1 MTPAHA
7 TLPSTNH
14 MKLAGS
20 AQRIMCEPASI
31 RGRTSLPSR
40 VRVRVRARAC
50 SVCEDERWR
59 GERPSCARALREVSG
74 IGPGRD
80 MNACRTVR
88 VVQMLAA
95 AVAGLFGVATLFAG
109 GRVLL
114 GSDPGYVVL
123 RPLLIYNTTMGV
135 AYLAA
140 GVTIWRS
147 VIRGTYAAGAI
158 FLLNLFVLLGIV
170 LVYRNGGAVAVDSLR
185 TMTLRTVV
193 WLVLYLAL
201 FWLARAPDF
210 ARPPGAERQDMHRF
224 RCR

>member
-1 MTPAHA
+1 
-7 TLPSTNH
+7 
-14 MKLAGS
+14 
-20 AQRIMCEPASI
+20 
-31 RGRTSLPSR
+31 
-40 VRVRVRARAC
+40 
-50 SVCEDERWR
+50 
-59 GERPSCARALREVSG
+59 
-74 IGPGRD
+74 
-80 MNACRTVR
+80 MNAHRTGR
-88 VVQMLAA
+88 AVQMLAA
-95 AVAGLFGVATLFAG
+95 VIAGLFGLATLFAG

-114 GSDPGYVVL
+114 GSDPGYVVF

-140 GVTIWRS
+140 GVTMWRS
-147 VIRGTYAAGAI
+147 VIQGRNAAGAI